1 MIDETRRGQGS
12 AEWVR
17 ARLASMRGERCWD
30 GREAEELLGWLRLV
44 AARRAREV
52 MERDRH
58 DVLQNALIEIL
69 RAVQQSAR
77 DFANADNPAALL
89 ERVVD
94 RAIRRARHE
103 ASMNGFGGVPANGRN
118 WRKAY
123 PRHLGGEAAMRVLAE
138 LPAPVMQPSVAV
150 ERVASR
156 IAEFVL
162 EQVEVELSAEAIDA
176 IVYVLDRLVD
186 GVSRA
191 TLVRS
196 AHSGLRADP
205 AMRHLGFEAGAA
217 AAFASWLL
225 GRDDG
230 AHSGPSVLDAF
241 LNGEAAPSAVARWR
255 RQSIAFGFV
264 ADPDEVVR
272 SGAVVG
278 RRQRTA

>member
-1 MIDETRRGQGS
+1 MIAETRHGQGS

-17 ARLASMRGERCWD
+17 ARLASIRGARCWD
-30 GREAEELLGWLRLV
+30 AGDAEELLGWLRIV

-52 MERDRH
+52 PERDRP
-58 DVLQNALIEIL
+58 DVLQNGLIEIL

-77 DFANADNPAALL
+77 EFANAENPAALL

-94 RAIRRARHE
+94 RAVRRARHQ
-103 ASMNGFGGVPANGRN
+103 ASMSGLGGVPANGRN

-123 PRHLGGEAAMRVLAE
+123 PRHVSGDAAMRVLTE
-138 LPAPVMQPSVAV
+138 LPASVSEPCLAV
-150 ERVASR
+150 ERVACR

-162 EQVEVELSAEAIDA
+162 ERVEVELSADAIDA
-176 IVYVLDRLVD
+176 IVYILDRLLD

-196 AHSGLRADP
+196 AHSGLRGDP
-205 AMRHLGFEAGAA
+205 AMRYLGFEAGAA
-217 AAFASWLL
+217 AAFGCWLL

-230 AHSGPSVLDAF
+230 AHRGPSVLDAF
-241 LNGEAAPSAVARWR
+241 LDGEAAPSAVAQWR

-264 ADPDEVVR
+264 ADPDDVTAA
-272 SGAVVG
+272 GALVGTG
-278 RRQRTA
+278 RRTA